1 MQEGMIER
9 ICDMGLERQELCD
22 KLARAHVGGMM
33 IPYSPRDLAAILTQ
47 LRNKPPTSYLALEST
62 TQGGIK
68 FLQEMLDIPEVY
80 QPAGDE
86 KKVRSALRSMKQPV
100 DLISI
105 DLRGYPLDAETV
117 WKYILGGKE
126 EPAKEFGKGAPTDY
140 GICKLK
146 VGGFILLNRA
156 DKGAF
161 EMWFRLRDRYTRMYQ
176 SALVGMVNVREGL

>member
-1 MQEGMIER
+1 
-9 ICDMGLERQELCD
+9 MGVERQELC
-22 KLARAHVGGMM
+22 ARMPRAHVGGRM
-33 IPYSPRDLAAILTQ
+33 IPYSPQDLASILTQ
-47 LRNKPPTSYLALEST
+47 LRNIPPKSYLALECT

-68 FLQEMLDIPEVY
+68 FLTEMLDIQDVY
-80 QPAGDE
+80 QPSGDE
-86 KKVRSALRSMKQPV
+86 KKIRSALRSMKHPV

-140 GICKLK
+140 GVCKLK
-146 VGGFILLNRA
+146 KAGFILLNRSG
-156 DKGAF
+156 KEGF
-161 EMWFRLRDRYTRMYQ
+161 EMWFRMRDRYTRMYQ